1 MFILTFKFND
11 MLLMCAKR
19 GLGDV
24 LRGEETYKLKGKYPL
39 DQMNVVEGDSIEA
52 DHTFFIRDDSREV
65 ILYAG

>member
-11 MLLMCAKR
+11 MLLICAKR
-19 GLGDV
+19 GLDV

-52 DHTFFIRDDSREV
+52 DHTFVIRDDSREV
-65 ILYAG
+65 ILYAE